1 MAAPRKFFTE
11 LPKLKV
17 LSRPEDNRSEVTVYV
32 KGMSQYTIVY
42 QCRFNSYTVPLGF
55 LAQGESPERFEDWL
69 HSHRLLVLSR
79 QHNWGP
85 AALG

>member
-1 MAAPRKFFTE
+1 MS
-11 LPKLKV
+11 KV
-17 LSRPEDNRSEVTVYV
+17 GRIQHTVV
-32 KGMSQYTIVY
+32 SF
-42 QCRFNSYTVPLGF
+42 FNSDSVIDWRSLGF

>member
-11 LPKLKV
+11 LPKLKM

-32 KGMSQYTIVY
+32 K
-42 QCRFNSYTVPLGF
+42 GF

>member
-1 MAAPRKFFTE
+1 M
-11 LPKLKV
+11 LKV
-17 LSRPEDNRSEVTVYV
+17 RVNTLL
-32 KGMSQYTIVY
+32 YTNVV
-42 QCRFNSYTVPLGF
+42 STLYTVPLGF